1 MIVGHD
7 KDWLCLSPY
16 ALQHWE
22 SLLLEPY
29 SYSRD
34 VAYVVVAPD
43 NDAILPRVKTFF
55 KVCINYLSSALTS
68 LFRAFVLQELS
79 TAYEI
84 CKLGRHS
91 PITKVLRDGILR
103 VGKAAKTNI
112 GNEPVEEWFSLLGD
126 GETSDMLR
134 LYAQVCKHHLAP
146 HLQQV
151 PMDKTL
157 LDPPVDNTAAERP
170 APSPMPPPSTPDP
183 NISSSQS
190 STPDKAP
197 STPKSDQGNSSVH
210 RIVLYLNS
218 SVYII
223 FELIIVQRKSTKL
236 LFLQPNYLYVI
247 FYNTIIQTTNCYFLL
262 HQKNVKF
269 FRRRWYEG
277 QSKFWKQWLGNIQ
290 RRR

>member
-55 KVCINYLSSALTS
+55 KVCTNYLSSAYVFIS
-68 LFRAFVLQELS
+68 CVCLQELS

-197 STPKSDQGNSSVH
+197 STPKSDQGNSLDNRMVS
-210 RIVLYLNS
+210 YLNS

-223 FELIIVQRKSTKL
+223 
-236 LFLQPNYLYVI
+236 
-247 FYNTIIQTTNCYFLL
+247 
-262 HQKNVKF
+262 
-269 FRRRWYEG
+269 
-277 QSKFWKQWLGNIQ
+277 
-290 RRR
+290 